1 MVLAI
6 RYCLGNF
13 SCILNFSHVK
23 IGWVVHSSE
32 TDELDGLGRCLCL
45 DDSTLFSLS
54 GLLDLILGSL
64 GFLLSHLFG
73 FNGFQILFHEGEI
86 GDSQIV
92 DDNVEMGSPLGEQS
106 PDPIRNLVSLGEKLI
121 GRKLSD
127 HSPQNLITD
136 SRQDL
141 IFVILA

>member
-1 MVLAI
+1 M
-6 RYCLGNF
+6 
-13 SCILNFSHVK
+13 
-23 IGWVVHSSE
+23 
-32 TDELDGLGRCLCL
+32 

-92 DDNVEMGSPLGEQS
+92 DDNVEMGSPLGKQG